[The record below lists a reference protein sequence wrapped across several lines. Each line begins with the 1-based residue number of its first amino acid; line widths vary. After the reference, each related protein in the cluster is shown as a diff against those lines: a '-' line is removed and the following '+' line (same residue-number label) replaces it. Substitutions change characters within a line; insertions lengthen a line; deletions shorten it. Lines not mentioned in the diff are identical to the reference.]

1 MSIQSPFVCWCVWM
15 EFENILP
22 SVMLE
27 YIDILREF
35 YKFNFGCYGHDMVSC
50 SKQAHVSDIRL
61 S

>member
-35 YKFNFGCYGHDMVSC
+35 YKFNFGCYGHDMV
-50 SKQAHVSDIRL
+50 
-61 S
+61 